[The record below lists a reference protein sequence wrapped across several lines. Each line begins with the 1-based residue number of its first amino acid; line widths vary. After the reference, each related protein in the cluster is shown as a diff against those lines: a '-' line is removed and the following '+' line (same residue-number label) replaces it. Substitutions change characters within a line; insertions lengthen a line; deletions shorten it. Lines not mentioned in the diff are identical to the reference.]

1 MKNAVV
7 LAAALAV
14 FIAAVPPDPDFVE
27 GEKAY
32 FQNRFAVAKRLIKG
46 YLQKYPNSINDRA
59 YFYLGNI
66 ESRESNFSVAVQ
78 YYRTAIELNESEP
91 AYLVNLGNMY
101 YMMRS
106 FTNALV
112 NYRKGT
118 ALIESQKRTNFDY
131 ATPYLHAGHTFLAIK
146 DYTNAADW
154 YETFLGKVDKSYY
167 QYDKIREVIDMIRKG
182 KIPVAFSVTNT
193 ASGIDISV
201 TNIDPSAKK
210 IEGDLPKT
218 KFVPKDEDIVE

>member
-1 MKNAVV
+1 MI
-7 LAAALAV
+7 AASLLV
-14 FIAAVPPDPDFVE
+14 FIAAIPPDPDFLE

-66 ESRESNFSVAVQ
+66 ESRESNFTVAIQ
-78 YYRTAIELNESEP
+78 YYRTAIDLNDSEP
-91 AYLVNLGNMY
+91 AYLVNLGDMH
-101 YMMRS
+101 YMLRNY
-106 FTNALV
+106 TNALV

-118 ALIESQKRTNFDY
+118 ELIESQKRTNFYY
-131 ATPYLHAGHTFLAIK
+131 ATPYLHTGHTLLVLK
-146 DYTNAADW
+146 DYTNAANW
-154 YETFLGKVDKSYY
+154 YETFLGKVDRSYY
-167 QYDKIREVIDMIRKG
+167 QYDKIREVIDLIRKG

-193 ASGIDISV
+193 APGIDISV